1 MNLLFAAVRMSYAHN
16 PAFWS
21 HAHEPGAWPPEE
33 GSARASGQGA
43 GGKAPRDRQN
53 ANHTSLLTYF
63 GPLSDPNRDRFDN
76 ENAVS
81 VTKITSSL
89 PFVQVRRGATSG
101 NYRGT

>member
-1 MNLLFAAVRMSYAHN
+1 MN
-16 PAFWS
+16 
-21 HAHEPGAWPPEE
+21 HAHGLPRRVL
-33 GSARASGQGA
+33 RAPQAGVA

-81 VTKITSSL
+81 VTKIASSL